1 MELALIT
8 AQQVAVL
15 FLLIGTGMV
24 AVKTGVL
31 KLENKQALSNL
42 LVYIVVPAMVVNS
55 YRMEFSTQI
64 LRNLLAAFG
73 MSVLSVL
80 LGTVITLLLTA
91 RKTGSRMPIF
101 RFACIFSNAAYMG
114 FPLISALFGSE
125 GLLYASAYVT
135 VFNILLWTL
144 GYGLVSGG
152 SSVKEVARSLV
163 RTPVLYAIVVGLG
176 IYLLQI
182 PLPALI
188 TQPLELLAGVNTPLS
203 MLITGMLIAAGD
215 VRSIVTDKHIWK
227 LASVRMLL
235 IPAAT
240 LALFGAEGLLYAS
253 AYVTVFN
260 ILLWTLGYGLVSG
273 GSSVK
278 EVARSLVRTPVLYAI
293 VVGLGI
299 YLLQIPLPALITQPL
314 ELLAGVNTPLSMLI
328 TGMLIAAGDVRSI
341 VTDKHIWKLASVRML
356 LIPAATLALFGVL
369 GFHGTAAQVVTLLE
383 CCPAAAITSVFAVQF
398 GHDEHFAAG
407 SVVLTT
413 LLSIVT
419 LPLCALIITMVM

>member
-55 YRMEFSTQI
+55 YRMEFSAQI
-64 LRNLLAAFG
+64 LHNLLAAFG

-163 RTPVLYAIVVGLG
+163 RTPGTVCHCGGAGHLSAAD
-176 IYLLQI
+176 
-182 PLPALI
+182 PASH
-188 TQPLELLAGVNTPLS
+188 PDHP
-203 MLITGMLIAAGD
+203 AAG
-215 VRSIVTDKHIWK
+215 
-227 LASVRMLL
+227 
-235 IPAAT
+235 
-240 LALFGAEGLLYAS
+240 
-253 AYVTVFN
+253 
-260 ILLWTLGYGLVSG
+260 
-273 GSSVK
+273 
-278 EVARSLVRTPVLYAI
+278 
-293 VVGLGI
+293 
-299 YLLQIPLPALITQPL
+299 
-314 ELLAGVNTPLSMLI
+314 
-328 TGMLIAAGDVRSI
+328 AAGWG
-341 VTDKHIWKLASVRML
+341 KH
-356 LIPAATLALFGVL
+356 PAVHAHYRYAD
-369 GFHGTAAQVVTLLE
+369 
-383 CCPAAAITSVFAVQF
+383 CRR
-398 GHDEHFAAG
+398 
-407 SVVLTT
+407 
-413 LLSIVT
+413 
-419 LPLCALIITMVM
+419 

>member
-1 MELALIT
+1 MELAMIT

-15 FLLIGTGMV
+15 FLLIGTGAL

-31 KLENKQALSNL
+31 KPENKQALSNL
-42 LVYIVVPAMVVNS
+42 LVYVVVPAMVVNS
-55 YRMEFSTQI
+55 YRMEFSVEI

-73 MSVLSVL
+73 MSVLAIL
-80 LGTVITLLLTA
+80 IGTVITLVLT
-91 RKTGSRMPIF
+91 RNKKGSRMPIF

-135 VFNILLWTL
+135 VFNLLLWTM
-144 GYGLVSGG
+144 GYGFVSGG
-152 SSVKEVARSLV
+152 SSVKEVAHSLM
-163 RTPVLYAIVVGLG
+163 RTPVLYAIAVGLA

-182 PLPALI
+182 PLPTLI

-227 LASVRMLL
+227 LAAVRMAL
-235 IPAAT
+235 IPAVC
-240 LALFGAEGLLYAS
+240 L
-253 AYVTVFN
+253 VVF
-260 ILLWTLGYGLVSG
+260 GLV
-273 GSSVK
+273 
-278 EVARSLVRTPVLYAI
+278 
-293 VVGLGI
+293 
-299 YLLQIPLPALITQPL
+299 
-314 ELLAGVNTPLSMLI
+314 
-328 TGMLIAAGDVRSI
+328 
-341 VTDKHIWKLASVRML
+341 
-356 LIPAATLALFGVL
+356 
-369 GFHGTAAQVVTLLE
+369 GFHGMAAQVVALLE

-398 GHDEHFAAG
+398 GHDEHYAAG

>member
-42 LVYIVVPAMVVNS
+42 LVYIIVPAMVVNS
-55 YRMEFSTQI
+55 YRMEFSAQI
-64 LRNLLAAFG
+64 LHNLLAAFG

-152 SSVKEVARSLV
+152 SSVKEVARSSRV
-163 RTPVLYAIVVGLG
+163 PIKQ
-176 IYLLQI
+176 YLQKF
-182 PLPALI
+182 PKW
-188 TQPLELLAGVNTPLS
+188 G
-203 MLITGMLIAAGD
+203 
-215 VRSIVTDKHIWK
+215 R
-227 LASVRMLL
+227 
-235 IPAAT
+235 
-240 LALFGAEGLLYAS
+240 
-253 AYVTVFN
+253 
-260 ILLWTLGYGLVSG
+260 
-273 GSSVK
+273 
-278 EVARSLVRTPVLYAI
+278 
-293 VVGLGI
+293 
-299 YLLQIPLPALITQPL
+299 
-314 ELLAGVNTPLSMLI
+314 
-328 TGMLIAAGDVRSI
+328 
-341 VTDKHIWKLASVRML
+341 
-356 LIPAATLALFGVL
+356 FGV
-369 GFHGTAAQVVTLLE
+369 
-383 CCPAAAITSVFAVQF
+383 TSVTAF
-398 GHDEHFAAG
+398 
-407 SVVLTT
+407 
-413 LLSIVT
+413 LL
-419 LPLCALIITMVM
+419 LPVHPEGCPPAHRT

>member
-42 LVYIVVPAMVVNS
+42 LVYIIVPAMVVNS
-55 YRMEFSTQI
+55 YRMEFSAQI

-163 RTPVLYAIVVGLG
+163 HTPVLYAIVVGLG

-188 TQPLELLAGVNTPLS
+188 P
-203 MLITGMLIAAGD
+203 
-215 VRSIVTDKHIWK
+215 
-227 LASVRMLL
+227 
-235 IPAAT
+235 
-240 LALFGAEGLLYAS
+240 
-253 AYVTVFN
+253 
-260 ILLWTLGYGLVSG
+260 
-273 GSSVK
+273 
-278 EVARSLVRTPVLYAI
+278 
-293 VVGLGI
+293 
-299 YLLQIPLPALITQPL
+299 QPL